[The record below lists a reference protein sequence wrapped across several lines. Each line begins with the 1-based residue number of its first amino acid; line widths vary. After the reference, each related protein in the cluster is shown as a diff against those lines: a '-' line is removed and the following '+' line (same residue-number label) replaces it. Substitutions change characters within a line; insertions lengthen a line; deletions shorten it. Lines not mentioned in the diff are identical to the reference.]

1 MTALVRRLAALAG
14 LAAAAAGPLSA
25 QPAAGAPLALVPD
38 TLEGQIEIN
47 EYVELRATAHVIRL
61 EPQRPAAEPDRGGSD
76 LEFKNLGTFI
86 DVRPFRNSFV
96 ISGGL
101 YTGDKTRADLASAHT
116 GIAFNRQAGGSRT
129 GTLQLAAKG
138 DAVAPFVGFGFDSTY
153 KTDRRLG
160 MKVMAGAMFSGTPD
174 VTLTMPGGPL
184 SGDAI
189 ILEQLER
196 ERQLFEE
203 TIDTD
208 DIHPVLQVGL
218 TYKF

>member
-14 LAAAAAGPLSA
+14 LAAAAAGQVLAQSA
-25 QPAAGAPLALVPD
+25 GGAPLALVPD
-38 TLEGQIEIN
+38 TLEGQVEIN
-47 EYVELRATAHVIRL
+47 EYVELRATVDIIRL
-61 EPQRPAAEPDRGGSD
+61 EPQQPAAEPERGGGD
-76 LEFKNLGTFI
+76 IEFKNLGTFI

-116 GIAFNRQAGGSRT
+116 GTASNRQASGQT
-129 GTLQLAAKG
+129 GTLHLAAKG
-138 DAVAPFVGFGFDSTY
+138 DAVAPFIGFGFDSTY
-153 KTDRRLG
+153 KADRRFG
-160 MKVMAGAMFSGTPD
+160 MKLMAGAMFSGTPD

-196 ERQLFEE
+196 ERQRLEE

-208 DIHPVLQVGL
+208 DIYPVIQVGL